1 MVFLC
6 TLATKRAKISSI
18 YSKITKV
25 GGICLRFSS
34 SKSYPMFKD
43 FSQKSDLL
51 ERHTPVCLTPRVPPP
66 PPGAE
71 QVFDSSPGFLGV
83 AHILKR
89 RGPWVMPGRP
99 SMPGGGPPGARE
111 MRNRCRMWVNAR
123 NNSMRASCSPKQ
135 TRRPVVELIKK
146 KCANITTFVY

>member
-25 GGICLRFSS
+25 GGMFKVFQLKTIP
-34 SKSYPMFKD
+34 YMFKD

-51 ERHTPVCLTPRVPPP
+51 ERHTPVCLTPRIPPP

-71 QVFDSSPGFLGV
+71 YCVICENYMLRIGNLGLKSWV
-83 AHILKR
+83 SRAAHTQYAYMEV
-89 RGPWVMPGRP
+89 PP
-99 SMPGGGPPGARE
+99 PPG
-111 MRNRCRMWVNAR
+111 
-123 NNSMRASCSPKQ
+123 
-135 TRRPVVELIKK
+135 
-146 KCANITTFVY
+146 TF